1 MNPLLLITRGMLF
14 SQSLVYKGF
23 IPLEIVGPII
33 RIRTIQGISKVTSE
47 VVAPSDIN
55 SILGYGGFGSILKEK
70 FKEKDSKKR
79 KRVYIYIMLED
90 GTEFKQEIE
99 EKEIG
104 ISIDNI
110 DAITLKNLIEVK
122 FNGIL

>member
-14 SQSLVYKGF
+14 SQSLAYKGF
-23 IPLEIVGPII
+23 IPLEVVGPII
-33 RIRTIQGISKVTSE
+33 RIQTILGVSKITSE
-47 VVAPSDIN
+47 VVAPTDIN
-55 SILGYGGFGSILKEK
+55 SILGYGGFGTILKEK

-79 KRVYIYIMLED
+79 RRIYIYIMLED

-104 ISIDNI
+104 VSIDNI
-110 DAITLKNLIEVK
+110 DATVLKNLIEVK
-122 FNGIL
+122 FSGLL